1 MLRFDDL
8 PLIPAGFIATLR
20 FQLTSFAGLRM
31 SVQHL
36 PDFEQALALGAGEV
50 DEPMLSECH
59 GVACG
64 LLLRQ
69 PGSTVGPYLELLAT
83 LEVMPRPQPALQDAL
98 AGLLER
104 STAQLGDRNMGLE
117 IWLPEDESPLQHR
130 TQALG
135 QWCAGFMAALG
146 AGGEQPLNTLSDEG
160 QEALADIS
168 EIARAD
174 IGAPEDAEQSEEDEQ
189 AFAEIVEYLR
199 IAVLILQEDLRA
211 PDTDEAI
218 H

>member
-1 MLRFDDL
+1 MVW
-8 PLIPAGFIATLR
+8 PA
-20 FQLTSFAGLRM
+20 
-31 SVQHL
+31 
-36 PDFEQALALGAGEV
+36 
-50 DEPMLSECH
+50 
-59 GVACG
+59 G

-69 PGSTVGPYLELLAT
+69 PGSAAGPYLELLAT
-83 LEVMPRPQPALQDAL
+83 LEVLHHPQPALRDAL
-98 AGLLER
+98 ADLLEF

-117 IWLPEDESPLQHR
+117 IWLPEDEAPLQSR
-130 TQALG
+130 TRALG

-146 AGGEQPLNTLSDEG
+146 AGGEQTLSGLSEEG

-174 IGAPEDAEQSEEDEQ
+174 IGAPEGVEESEEDEQ

-199 IAVLILQEDLRA
+199 IAVLILQEDLRG
-211 PDTDEAI
+211 PDAGEAI